1 MTVYLSVA
9 LHEMTWNEFEYDLL
23 AITKEAK
30 KHVTFGK
37 DPRKETQLSWTE
49 KLRRRLAGMIKIR
62 KGLTI
67 DSGAADHVMPL
78 GWLAWIVM
86 VASAGSLRC
95 LHYVAASGTRIPNLG
110 QQVVTFLTESGTWAT
125 WTFQVAAVNKP
136 LVSVSKLVDDGYR
149 VVFDDEASYCWHKK
163 SGRRIAIKRER
174 GVFVVDAYV
183 EPAAAMK
190 TEKVFSRQ
198 D

>member
-1 MTVYLSVA
+1 M
-9 LHEMTWNEFEYDLL
+9 NEFEYDLL

-30 KHVTFGK
+30 KHVTNSK
-37 DPRKETQLSWTE
+37 DPRDGTQLSWAE
-49 KLRRRLAGMIKIR
+49 KLLRRLAGMIKIR

-78 GWLAWIVM
+78 GWLAWIIM
-86 VASAGSLRC
+86 VASAGSLRR

-110 QQVVTFLTESGTWAT
+110 QQVVRFLTENGTWAS

-136 LVSVSKLVDDGYR
+136 LVSVSKLVDDGWR

-163 SGRRIAIKRER
+163 TGRRIAIKRER

-183 EPAAAMK
+183 DPADATK
-190 TEKVFSRQ
+190 TGQVFSRQ
-198 D
+198 DYVARHP